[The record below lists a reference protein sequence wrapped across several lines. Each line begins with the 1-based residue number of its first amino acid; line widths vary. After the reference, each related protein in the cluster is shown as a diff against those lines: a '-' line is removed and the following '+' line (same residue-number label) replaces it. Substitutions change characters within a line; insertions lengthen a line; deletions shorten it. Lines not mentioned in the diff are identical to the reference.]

1 MSDSSLFFTALSIG
15 LAIGLS
21 VYVVILR
28 NTLKQQQKNID
39 EQNAQL
45 ELIRRERDQA
55 LQNAIRFE
63 AELDSERKQVQHRID
78 SLNEAKEALTNQFK
92 NLANEILED
101 KTKKF
106 TEQNSQQLDTLLK
119 PLQTKLNEFK
129 EQVSNS
135 YEKESRER
143 FALKNEI
150 ERLANLNLKMS
161 DEARSLT
168 NALKSDSKVQGNWGE
183 LVLESILESSGLRK
197 GEEYLV
203 QDSHTQSD
211 GSRLQPDVIIKLP
224 EGRHLVIDSKVS
236 ISAYT
241 RHTEA
246 PSLDLAEKELA
257 AHIQSIKQH
266 IQGLSSKNY
275 SGITDITSVDFVL
288 MFIPIEPAF
297 LSALKTEPN
306 LYQDALSKN
315 IVLVC
320 PSTLMATLRTVA
332 HLWRQDQQNKNAME
346 IARQCANLY
355 DKFVSFV
362 EDLESIGKRL
372 DQAQSSYHDAFN
384 KLKSG
389 KGNLIKAAER
399 VKELGV
405 KPSKLISNN
414 LLNQDK
420 G

>member
-15 LAIGLS
+15 LAIGLG

-63 AELDSERKQVQHRID
+63 AELDSERKQVQHRIE

-106 TEQNSQQLDTLLK
+106 TEQNSQQLDALLK

-211 GSRLQPDVIIKLP
+211 GSRLQPDVLIKLP
-224 EGRHLVIDSKVS
+224 EGRHLVVDSKVS

-355 DKFVSFV
+355 DKFVGFV

-405 KPSKLISNN
+405 KPSKLIANYHLS
-414 LLNQDK
+414 QDDD
-420 G
+420 